1 MNPHFRK
8 GGKAKQGSGH
18 LWVLADY
25 DKEDQLP
32 HVHVQQQSQ
41 QQLEQPNTSH
51 SNVNQ
56 LQNSNLNVTERV
68 TGPNFSD
75 PLKPYAQRDKSVKVR
90 ILITAIHCTVGLYVC
105 NYKINPMEN
114 NSCLL
119 HFNYL
124 EFNIYFPRERG

>member
-1 MNPHFRK
+1 MRHNLSMNPHFRK

-51 SNVNQ
+51 SNANQ
-56 LQNSNLNVTERV
+56 LQNSNLNVTRFIS
-68 TGPNFSD
+68 N
-75 PLKPYAQRDKSVKVR
+75 
-90 ILITAIHCTVGLYVC
+90 
-105 NYKINPMEN
+105 KI
-114 NSCLL
+114 
-119 HFNYL
+119 
-124 EFNIYFPRERG
+124 RK